1 MFSRGPIDTPMIQA
15 ISSASPSV
23 DNMRLAAIDRRGR
36 PEEVAKLI
44 AFLLS
49 EESTH
54 TTRACY
60 TNFGGYT
67 A

>member
-1 MFSRGPIDTPMIQA
+1 MIQA

-54 TTRACY
+54 TTGACY
-60 TNFGGYT
+60 TIFGGYT